1 MKKIILFVLIVISC
15 RLNAQDYEKS
25 WAKVIEFENTN
36 KIKSANKE
44 VEKIYK
50 KASSNKDEA
59 QIIKCFFYNS
69 KYIQTLEENSQY
81 KIITNLQR
89 EISGVSIPSKAIL
102 NFVYAKCLSSFQQSN
117 YSKLSKRTQLDSL
130 SVGTFLTWT
139 YKDFENKINSLY
151 EKTIEDEFI
160 LKSTPLSNYEP
171 IIDYLNKE
179 KLNESTVYDYLTSE
193 YIEHLKIK
201 YNTWSEIHYQ
211 PLLEQLFGASNYF
224 QKAKFDSI
232 KNPNIRKI
240 LGLYQKLETKQ
251 VPTDIELDRLKYCNR
266 SFYNNKLKY
275 ENSLNSLQKRTKDSV
290 LIQNILIEKASL
302 KLADANKSV
311 NQNGLIE
318 YKILLDT
325 ITNLDKKTNSYKTAT
340 YQKKVLEEPQLNVT
354 FESFIY
360 ENQATRAHI
369 NYRNLDSIKISIFK
383 TDKQLN
389 RKLNDSLI
397 VSIIKN
403 AKAYKTQKYILE
415 NKKNYFN
422 YSTEVLLPKLEIGYY
437 IINAENLNL
446 ADKNTLVNYELLNVT
461 NIKMHS
467 FKKDGTIIYEVFH
480 RKTGKPLVN
489 CEVISNDFKLLTN
502 ENGVASFK
510 QEKDSEIRVGT
521 NLTLIHQT
529 DTLRVYN
536 NYTDSYYT
544 NESNDNNENKYQIY
558 LDRAIY
564 RPGQTV
570 YFKVV
575 LAQSKHRELKVLPN
589 LLVKVIIN
597 DSNDT
602 TIKNLELKTNEFG
615 SISGE
620 FNLPKNGSTGDYT
633 IEIDEPDNYEND
645 SYYNVIE
652 KSHAIWDEEGL
663 DDNYFTF
670 KVEEYK
676 RPKFEVS
683 FDKINKSFALNE
695 MVSITGKAKSFNGA
709 NVSNAIVNYTIN
721 RIDYFGFR
729 NGYTNEKTE
738 QIISS
743 TKTDHKGHFTI
754 DFEALIDSNYKA
766 SDKIIYQY
774 NVVAEITDISGETQ
788 SASTSVKVGNQSTV
802 LHLKIDKKIR
812 TDQNST
818 LTFSSTNLNGEF
830 KPVNGE
836 IKIYFLNPFSNK
848 FMPREFSAPELP
860 LISKEE
866 FEKLFPYEIY
876 NYEVDDNLQNELVYT
891 KKVSTLKDKSLV
903 LDFIKNY
910 QSGKYKVVFTTK
922 DDNKNDIEI
931 TENFDLTS
939 ANDEKAGENEIVTL
953 HQINEDPKKDGYAL
967 VEVKCAVPNL
977 FLNAEAVF
985 DGNYFYNKKINV
997 NQFNTVL
1004 KIPINKLILD
1014 SFNIRVETVFENR
1027 YFSKEMK
1034 VQFKRI
1040 IENKNIFEIESF
1052 RNKLEP
1058 GSNESWS
1065 FKIKQYN
1072 GNSEFEVLASMYD
1085 SSLDVFQIRRWET
1098 IISNKNYYN
1107 YFYYKNA
1114 NQREIKTIF
1123 LQKKNEKNH
1132 LLELNNENNTL
1143 IWFGFDFNN
1152 SKNYQIDRL
1161 YKKQVTKKTKKPK
1174 NAKLIYG
1181 IVADTGGSLPGAY
1194 IVVKGTTRGVVTD
1207 VDGYYE
1213 IDAAPGE
1220 KLVYSFV
1227 GLSDVEV
1234 KIEINENEIN
1244 PVLKDGP
1251 NTLDEIVVNS
1261 LGIMKKSGSVTSS
1274 NQVIRVEELS
1284 QAANPITIQ
1293 SLLGKVSGLQI
1304 VTNNNSANPTSK
1316 IIIRGPN
1323 SNVDSEA
1330 LIVIDGVIS
1339 KSSDLL
1345 NLLPEEISN
1354 INLMKGAQGA
1364 ALYGSDSKNGVIIIS
1379 TKKGLEELTKVK
1391 TRTNKNETAFFFPH
1405 LKTDKEGKI
1414 NFQFTSPEEL
1424 TQWKLRLL
1432 GHTKTLEY
1440 AFDEK
1445 SVVTQK
1451 DLMIVPNMP
1460 RFLRE
1465 NDTISIV
1472 AKVSNLTTSVKNG
1485 IAILQL
1491 FDASTMENIDVK
1503 MSNENAIKNFT
1514 INPSGNTAVKWNIT
1528 IPKDLQGLQYK
1539 VIAKSGDFSD
1549 GEESILPVLTNS
1561 ILVTESIPVWV
1572 RENTKKE
1579 YTFENL
1585 KNTTS
1590 STLKNHQFTFEYT
1603 SNPTWLAIQSLPYLM
1618 EYEHQCA
1625 EQTFSRY
1632 YANVLATEIINS
1644 NPKIASVFENWKK
1657 LGKPISKLEQNEEL
1671 KSLILAETP
1680 WLKDAQSEEE
1690 KRNNLAL
1697 LFDLENMKNSL
1708 DLTFKKLKEKQ
1719 KSSGG
1724 FPWFDGGNE
1733 SEYITRHIVAGLGH
1747 LEKLKV
1753 NEELIDSFDE
1763 ITKTAIPYLDSK
1775 FIDNN
1780 KEFEKAKTINLYADL
1795 HYLYARSFYLNNY
1808 PIPDKTK
1815 AIIYRQL
1822 ENINANWKQYS
1833 LYNKG
1838 LASLIL
1844 HRFDKKEN
1852 AKTIIESLKETA
1864 STNDDWGMY
1873 WIENKAGWY
1882 WYQAPIETQALL
1894 IEAFSEITDDTKS
1907 IDAMKVWLLKNKQTK
1922 NWPTTKATTEAIYA
1936 LLMQGSN
1943 WLSVKDNTIIK
1954 IGDEKLTT
1962 KKLTESE
1969 KEAETGY
1976 IKMTWKADEVKQE
1989 MATITVENK
1998 SKVPGYGG
2006 VYWQYFEDLDK
2017 IKSNTGTVLS
2027 TAKELYLKKNT
2038 SNGSELIRINSKNPL
2053 KIGDLLTVRI
2063 IITAKEDMEYVHL
2076 KDMRAS
2082 CFEPIDVLS
2091 EYKWDEGLSYY
2102 RSTKDAATHFFFDKI
2117 NKGTYVIE
2125 YDIRVNN
2132 SGNFSNGITTIQSM
2146 YAPEFTSHTKGI
2158 RVETKE

>member
-1 MKKIILFVLIVISC
+1 MKKIILFVLIVISFS
-15 RLNAQDYEKS
+15 LNAQDYEKS

-50 KASSNKDEA
+50 KARSNKNEA

-89 EISGVSIPSKAIL
+89 EINYVSIPSKAIL
-102 NFVYAKCLSSFQQSN
+102 NFVYAKCLNSFHQSN

-130 SVGTFLTWT
+130 SIGTFLTWT
-139 YKDFENKINSLY
+139 NKDFENKINSLY
-151 EKTIEDEFI
+151 EKTIENEFI
-160 LKSTPLSNYEP
+160 LKSTPLSHYEP
-171 IIDYLNKE
+171 IIDYLSKE
-179 KLNESTVYDYLTSE
+179 RLNESTVYDCLTIE
-193 YIEHLKIK
+193 YIEHLKTK
-201 YNTWSEIHYQ
+201 YNPWLEIHHQ
-211 PLLEQLFGASNYF
+211 PLLKQLFGTSNDF
-224 QKAKFDSI
+224 QGAKFDSV
-232 KNPNIRKI
+232 KNPNTRKI

-251 VPTDIELDRLKYCNR
+251 VPTDIELDRLKYCNS

-275 ENSLNSLQKRTKDSV
+275 ENSLNSLQKRAKDSV

-302 KLADANKSV
+302 KRSNANKTV
-311 NQNGLIE
+311 NANGLIE

-325 ITNLDKKTNSYKTAT
+325 ITNFNKKTNAYKTAA
-340 YQKKVLEEPQLNVT
+340 YQKKVLEEPELNVT
-354 FESFIY
+354 LESLIY
-360 ENQATRAHI
+360 ENQETRAHI
-369 NYRNLDSIKISIFK
+369 DYKNLDSLKISIFK

-397 VSIIKN
+397 TSIIKN
-403 AKAYKTQKYILE
+403 TKAYTTQKYILE

-437 IINAENLNL
+437 IIIAENLNL
-446 ADKNTLVNYELLNVT
+446 ATKNTLLNYELLNVT

-467 FKKDGTIIYEVFH
+467 FKKDDTTIYEVFH

-510 QEKDSEIRVGT
+510 HEKDSEIRVGT
-521 NLTLIHQT
+521 TLTLIHQS

-536 NYTDSYYT
+536 NYANSYYT
-544 NESNDNNENKYQIY
+544 NELNENIENRYKIY

-575 LAQSKHRELKVLPN
+575 LAQSKQRELKVLPN
-589 LLVKVIIN
+589 LVVKVIVN
-597 DSNDT
+597 DSNDNAIK
-602 TIKNLELKTNEFG
+602 TIELKTNEFG

-620 FNLPKNGSTGDYT
+620 FNLPKSGSTGDYS

-645 SYYNVIE
+645 SYYDVVENV
-652 KSHAIWDEEGL
+652 HAIWDEEGL
-663 DDNYFTF
+663 ENDYFTF

-695 MVSITGKAKSFNGA
+695 MVSIIGKAKSFNGA
-709 NVSNAIVNYTIN
+709 IVSNAVVNYTIN
-721 RIDYFGFR
+721 RIDYSRFK
-729 NGYTNEKTE
+729 NKYSNEETE

-743 TKTDHKGHFTI
+743 TKTDDKGHFTI
-754 DFEALIDSNYKA
+754 DFKAIIDKNYTT

-774 NVVAEITDISGETQ
+774 NVVADVTDISGETQ
-788 SASTSVKVGNQSTV
+788 SASTSVKVGNQSTI
-802 LHLKIDKKIR
+802 LYLKIDKKIR
-812 TDQNST
+812 TDKNNL

-848 FMPREFSAPELP
+848 FMPREFSVAELP

-876 NYEVDDNLQNELVYT
+876 NSYLDDNLQNKLVYT
-891 KKVSTLKDKSLV
+891 KKINTIKDKFLT

-910 QSGKYKVVFTTK
+910 KSGKYKVVFTTK
-922 DDNKNDIEI
+922 DELQNEIETI
-931 TENFDLTS
+931 ENFNLTS

-985 DGNYFYNKKINV
+985 DGNYFYNEIINV
-997 NQFNTVL
+997 NQFKTVL
-1004 KIPINKLILD
+1004 KIPINTLIFD
-1014 SFNIRVETVFENR
+1014 SFNVRVETVFENR
-1027 YFSKEMK
+1027 YFSEEMK
-1034 VQFKRI
+1034 IQFKPTV
-1040 IENKNIFEIESF
+1040 ESNTIFEIESF

-1065 FKIKQYN
+1065 FKIKQDKRS
-1072 GNSEFEVLASMYD
+1072 SEFEVLASMYD
-1085 SSLDVFQIRRWET
+1085 SSLDVFHIERWET
-1098 IISNKNYYN
+1098 INSYKNYN
-1107 YFYYKNA
+1107 NHFYYKNA
-1114 NQREIKTIF
+1114 NQHEIKTLF

-1132 LLELNNENNTL
+1132 LLELNNEKNTL

-1161 YKKQVTKKTKKPK
+1161 YKKQVTKKSKKPK

-1181 IVADTGGSLPGAY
+1181 IVADSGGSLPGANV
-1194 IVVKGTTRGVVTD
+1194 VVKGTTRGVVTD

-1227 GLSDVEV
+1227 GFSDEEV

-1251 NTLDEIVVNS
+1251 NALDEIVVTA
-1261 LGIMKKSGSVTSS
+1261 LGIKKKSGSVTSS
-1274 NQVIRVEELS
+1274 NQVISAKELS
-1284 QAANPITIQ
+1284 QASNPITIQ

-1304 VTNNNSANPTSK
+1304 VTDNNGVNPTSK
-1316 IIIRGPN
+1316 IIIRGPK
-1323 SNVDSEA
+1323 SNIDTEA

-1339 KSSDLL
+1339 RSSDLL
-1345 NLLPEEISN
+1345 NLLPENISN
-1354 INLMKGAQGA
+1354 INVMKGAQGA

-1391 TRTNKNETAFFFPH
+1391 TRTNKNETAFFFPQ

-1465 NDTISIV
+1465 NDTISLV
-1472 AKVSNLTTSVKNG
+1472 AKVSNLTTSAKNG
-1485 IAILQL
+1485 MAVLQL
-1491 FDASTMENIDVK
+1491 FDASSMESIDVK
-1503 MSNENAIKNFT
+1503 MNNENAVKNFT
-1514 INPSGNTAVKWNIT
+1514 INPSGNTVVKWNIT
-1528 IPKDLQGLQYK
+1528 IPSGLQGVQYK
-1539 VIAKSGDFSD
+1539 VIAKAGNHSD

-1579 YTFENL
+1579 YAFENL

-1590 STLKNHQFTFEYT
+1590 STLKNHQFIFEYT

-1618 EYEHQCA
+1618 EYEHECA

-1632 YANVLATEIINS
+1632 YANVLATKIINK
-1644 NPKIASVFENWKK
+1644 NPTIANVFENWKK
-1657 LGKPISKLEQNEEL
+1657 LGNPISKLEQNEEL

-1690 KRNNLAL
+1690 KRKNLAL

-1780 KEFEKAKTINLYADL
+1780 KEFEKAKTINLYSDL

-1808 PIPDKTK
+1808 PISDKTK
-1815 AIIYRQL
+1815 AIINRQL
-1822 ENINANWKQYS
+1822 ENINSNWKQYS

-1844 HRFDKKEN
+1844 HRFDKKES

-1864 STNDDWGMY
+1864 STNEDWGMY
-1873 WIENKAGWY
+1873 WLENKAGWY

-1894 IEAFSEITDDTKS
+1894 IEAFSEITNDTKS
-1907 IDAMKVWLLKNKQTK
+1907 VDAMKVWLLKNKQTK
-1922 NWPTTKATTEAIYA
+1922 NWSTTKATTEAIYA

-1943 WLSVKDNTIIK
+1943 LLTVKDNTIIK
-1954 IGDEKLTT
+1954 IGDEKIMT

-1976 IKMTWKADEVKQE
+1976 IKMTWKADEVKKE
-1989 MATITVENK
+1989 MATIIVENK

-2006 VYWQYFEDLDK
+2006 IYWQYFEDLDK
-2017 IKSNTGTVLS
+2017 IKSNAGAVLS
-2027 TAKELYLKKNT
+2027 TAKELYIKKNY
-2038 SNGSELIRINSKNPL
+2038 GKGDELVRINSKNPL
-2053 KIGDLLTVRI
+2053 KIGDLVTVRI
-2063 IITAKEDMEYVHL
+2063 IVTAKEDMEYVHL

-2082 CFEPIDVLS
+2082 CFEPINVLS
-2091 EYKWDEGLSYY
+2091 EYKWDDGLSYY
-2102 RSTKDAATHFFFDKI
+2102 MSTKDAATHFFFEKI
-2117 NKGTYVIE
+2117 DKGTYVIE